1 MSAQPTVSIILLA
14 RDEADRIGPCL
25 DSAAWADE
33 VVVVVDA
40 ATTDDTADICRAAG
54 AKVTVQAWQG
64 FSAQWQTALDAAT
77 CDWIFMMASDER
89 MTPELASAIRAAVP
103 TSDCTGYEVP
113 IGNLFWGR
121 VLRCRYPDFH
131 LRLFRRGAGHISKR
145 EVHEGW
151 EPDDPAAK
159 IGRLHGDLIHD
170 SYRDLSHY
178 MQKML
183 AYAELGARQIV
194 KTRKIRSIRPA
205 ILNSLVNFLKYQVL
219 KGGFRDGA
227 AGLVYNVAHSIYVF
241 HKYAKAYE
249 LTMAV
254 EREMLTDN
262 DKCKL

>member
-25 DSAAWADE
+25 ESAAWADE

-40 ATTDDTADICRAAG
+40 ATTDDTADICRRAG
-54 AKVTVQAWQG
+54 AKVTEQAWQG

-77 CDWIFMMASDER
+77 CDWIFMMAADER
-89 MTPELASAIRAAVP
+89 ITPELAGSIRAAVGNAG
-103 TSDCTGYEVP
+103 DYTGFEAP

-121 VLRCRYPDFH
+121 ILRCRYPDYH

-159 IGRLHGDLIHD
+159 IGRLTGDLIHD

-205 ILNSLVNFLKYQVL
+205 ILNALVNFLKYQVL

-227 AGLVYNVAHSIYVF
+227 AGFVYNMAHTIYVF

-249 LTMAV
+249 LTMAA
-254 EREMLTDN
+254 ERDAKDKE
-262 DKCKL
+262 KCKL